1 MSSGKRDAPAGT
13 PPSSPSSK
21 RSKAAHDSPPDRD
34 PDAEIGRIFVSVRIR
49 PLSQREREAPGPDGV
64 APSRPMFA
72 ALDGTKI
79 VETLVP
85 QGDRARDPNAA
96 APAWE
101 ADAVFDGDA
110 DNATVYAKCAAP
122 VVRAVLRGINGTVMA
137 YGQTSSGKTHT
148 MAGGGVDDP
157 GVMSLAVADI
167 FAHVRTTSAK
177 RTFDVRASYME
188 IYNEEIR
195 DLLAPAEPPGSGSA
209 GVAPLKLILGP
220 GGLTQVHGL
229 EERVVTGP
237 DAIIDL
243 VNEGTA
249 KRSTGKTAMNAQ
261 SSRSHAVLR
270 IRVASAPRDDAPA
283 DVDALLRGEHAAGPL
298 ASTLYVVD
306 LAGSER
312 ADPNARQTAKAKQT
326 RQEGSMIN
334 QSLLTLRL
342 CVQRLAKASQKA
354 ADERARRD
362 AAIAAGER
370 APASVAPAPPPHVP
384 YRDSKLTRILQ
395 PALAG
400 PGRTAIVAAVTPAAS
415 HVAETYSTLNFV
427 GVAKSVKL
435 DAIAL
440 GANRNTNGASSK
452 EVEAMRQSA
461 AAEAIRR
468 EEAEKDHERV
478 LEELSRI
485 GARLCAAESRA
496 AAAAAAAEFAE
507 RAAKDAD
514 KRASAFEQRAAEA
527 EKERDQTAASAA
539 SAANAFMDAKFG
551 SKAEAEKFARIAAEA
566 ESRAADAEAR
576 LGDAV
581 RRAREAEQI
590 AAHAKEAEEA
600 AIAEAA
606 RELERANDPAHRD
619 AKEEAERRAGDAER
633 RLADA
638 TSELAKERERG
649 AAMRGS
655 LERARMRVREAEK
668 RAEKAE
674 EEANAKAAEESS
686 AESEALAEAKAL
698 AARLEAALTRETET
712 RAADVA
718 SAVADARRAKE
729 QTAELRAAL
738 EQERAAAKELE
749 EASALALAEVTRLGR
764 DAEEANRR
772 AEASERELER
782 VDAERRVADTRGQEA
797 DDEIERLEAL
807 ASRLESERAT
817 LDARVAR
824 LASERD
830 DALGRAEE
838 SERRSAAAER
848 ASRES
853 DRRAAASEEDAR
865 AARALAEEARRLADL
880 AQESERLAAE
890 RATGELEA
898 VASELERSQ
907 ARAGAEL
914 AAARSAARASAAG
927 EAAATA
933 RVDSLAMD
941 LESAQRRAR
950 EDAEEMERR
959 LADAAEA
966 ERDAM
971 SEAEALRE
979 TNKELMSFMAELE
992 HASAE
997 ASAEG
1002 EAMAAQMEQMRA
1014 ELANARK
1021 AAAVAAVA
1029 AGGDETRGD
1038 SAVAAE
1044 QAAEAERAEV
1054 EKVAARAT
1062 RGRAAGNAAAA
1073 KEEAATEPNP
1083 NPPAAEKK
1091 KRGRPVGSRNKKATA
1106 EGEKVK
1112 PDANVSAN
1120 VNAATDKENV
1130 TVATLLAKKKPA
1142 APAAAGERKKR
1153 RLGNTASLRDA
1164 LASPTGMMR

>member
-79 VETLVP
+79 VETMVP

-395 PALAG
+395 PALCLLYTS
-400 PGRTAIVAAVTPAAS
+400 PSP
-415 HVAETYSTLNFV
+415 
-427 GVAKSVKL
+427 
-435 DAIAL
+435 
-440 GANRNTNGASSK
+440 
-452 EVEAMRQSA
+452 
-461 AAEAIRR
+461 
-468 EEAEKDHERV
+468 
-478 LEELSRI
+478 
-485 GARLCAAESRA
+485 
-496 AAAAAAAEFAE
+496 
-507 RAAKDAD
+507 
-514 KRASAFEQRAAEA
+514 
-527 EKERDQTAASAA
+527 RD
-539 SAANAFMDAKFG
+539 
-551 SKAEAEKFARIAAEA
+551 
-566 ESRAADAEAR
+566 
-576 LGDAV
+576 
-581 RRAREAEQI
+581 
-590 AAHAKEAEEA
+590 
-600 AIAEAA
+600 
-606 RELERANDPAHRD
+606 
-619 AKEEAERRAGDAER
+619 
-633 RLADA
+633 
-638 TSELAKERERG
+638 
-649 AAMRGS
+649 
-655 LERARMRVREAEK
+655 
-668 RAEKAE
+668 
-674 EEANAKAAEESS
+674 
-686 AESEALAEAKAL
+686 
-698 AARLEAALTRETET
+698 
-712 RAADVA
+712 
-718 SAVADARRAKE
+718 
-729 QTAELRAAL
+729 
-738 EQERAAAKELE
+738 
-749 EASALALAEVTRLGR
+749 
-764 DAEEANRR
+764 
-772 AEASERELER
+772 
-782 VDAERRVADTRGQEA
+782 
-797 DDEIERLEAL
+797 
-807 ASRLESERAT
+807 
-817 LDARVAR
+817 
-824 LASERD
+824 
-830 DALGRAEE
+830 
-838 SERRSAAAER
+838 
-848 ASRES
+848 
-853 DRRAAASEEDAR
+853 
-865 AARALAEEARRLADL
+865 
-880 AQESERLAAE
+880 
-890 RATGELEA
+890 
-898 VASELERSQ
+898 
-907 ARAGAEL
+907 
-914 AAARSAARASAAG
+914 
-927 EAAATA
+927 
-933 RVDSLAMD
+933 
-941 LESAQRRAR
+941 
-950 EDAEEMERR
+950 
-959 LADAAEA
+959 
-966 ERDAM
+966 
-971 SEAEALRE
+971 
-979 TNKELMSFMAELE
+979 
-992 HASAE
+992 
-997 ASAEG
+997 
-1002 EAMAAQMEQMRA
+1002 
-1014 ELANARK
+1014 
-1021 AAAVAAVA
+1021 
-1029 AGGDETRGD
+1029 
-1038 SAVAAE
+1038 
-1044 QAAEAERAEV
+1044 
-1054 EKVAARAT
+1054 
-1062 RGRAAGNAAAA
+1062 
-1073 KEEAATEPNP
+1073 
-1083 NPPAAEKK
+1083 
-1091 KRGRPVGSRNKKATA
+1091 
-1106 EGEKVK
+1106 
-1112 PDANVSAN
+1112 
-1120 VNAATDKENV
+1120 
-1130 TVATLLAKKKPA
+1130 
-1142 APAAAGERKKR
+1142 
-1153 RLGNTASLRDA
+1153 
-1164 LASPTGMMR
+1164 